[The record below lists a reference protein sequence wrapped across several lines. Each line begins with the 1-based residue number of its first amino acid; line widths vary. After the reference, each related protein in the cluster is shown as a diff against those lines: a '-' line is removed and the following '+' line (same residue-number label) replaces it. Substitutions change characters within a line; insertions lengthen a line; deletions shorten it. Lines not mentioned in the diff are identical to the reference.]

1 MEIKT
6 AEFVKGIKGTN
17 NILFDG
23 IPEVAFIGRSNVG
36 KSSTINYLLG
46 RKSLVKTS
54 SKPGKTKEINFFLVN
69 SDTYFVDLPGYGFS
83 RMSKKGSDKLNKHI
97 LWYLTDP
104 DIKPKYVVVI
114 IDAKV
119 GLTEFDLETLSLLDE
134 FDHRVLVVANKI
146 DKLKKNDI
154 RKRIDEIYK
163 ELPDKDIIPFSSK
176 EKIGKEKLLSL
187 IFS

>member
-6 AEFVKGIKGTN
+6 AEFIKGIRGTN

-36 KSSTINYLLG
+36 KSSTINYLLN

-69 SDTYFVDLPGYGFS
+69 GDTYFVDLPGYGFS
-83 RMSKKGSDKLNKHI
+83 RMSKKGSEKLNKHI
-97 LWYLTDP
+97 LWYLTDSS
-104 DIKPKYVVVI
+104 IIPKYVVVI

-119 GLTEFDLETLSLLDE
+119 GLTNFDIETLALLSE
-134 FDHRVLVVANKI
+134 FGHRTLVVANKI
-146 DKLKKNDI
+146 DKLKKNDVNKKI
-154 RKRIDEIYK
+154 NEIQNQ
-163 ELPDKDIIPFSSK
+163 LGDKCIVPFSVK
-176 EKIGKEKLLSL
+176 EKIGKEKLLDL